1 MYTTKTSFGN
11 GGTVEY
17 RPEVPFLKQPKVHGE
32 KIIKGVR
39 YYLGEGKIY
48 VADLFDQMFKTVK
61 TNIKGKEYKGVIGN
75 YDSSF
80 E

>member
-1 MYTTKTSFGN
+1 MTTIKTQHGCMHSVSFH
-11 GGTVEY
+11 
-17 RPEVPFLKQPKVHGE
+17 PEVPFLKQPKIHCE
-32 KIIKGVR
+32 KVIGGVR
-39 YYLGEGKIY
+39 YYFGNGKRY

>member
-1 MYTTKTSFGN
+1 MYTTKTAFGN
-11 GGTVEY
+11 GGTLNY
-17 RPEVPFLKQPKVHGE
+17 HAQVPFLKQPKILGE
-32 KIIKGVR
+32 KIVDGVKF
-39 YYLGEGKIY
+39 YVGEGKEY